1 MYKKINTPLEQE
13 VVQSLKAGEK
23 VLISGKIYSA
33 RDAAH
38 KRMVEDIEKGEKL
51 PFDVKGQIVYYAGPC
66 PARPGNVSGPY
77 GPTTSGRMDK
87 YAPKIIEEGLTGMMG
102 KGDRSDAVIESMIKN
117 KCVYLAAIGG
127 LGAYISTIIKSQ
139 KTIAYDELG
148 AEALIEIWVED
159 FPAIV
164 AIDCEGN
171 NLYKTEPDKYKG
183 KFDLN
188 MLNR

>member
-1 MYKKINTPLEQE
+1 MYKKINTPLHTE
-13 VVQSLKAGEK
+13 VVQSLRAGDN
-23 VLISGKIYSA
+23 VLISGRIYSA

-38 KRMVEDIEKGEKL
+38 KRMVDALDMGEKL
-51 PFDVKGQIVYYAGPC
+51 PVDVRGQLIYYAGPC
-66 PARPGNVSGPY
+66 PPKPGNVAGPY

-87 YAPKIIEEGLTGMMG
+87 YAPRLMEEGLLAMMG
-102 KGDRSDAVIESMIKN
+102 KGDRSDNVIEAMKKN
-117 KCVYLAAIGG
+117 KCVYFAAIGG

-139 KTIAYDELG
+139 KVIAYDELG

-164 AIDCEGN
+164 AIDCNGN
-171 NLYKTEPDKYKG
+171 NLYRTEPNKYKD

-188 MLNR
+188 MLDR